1 MWEFLQII
9 LKNNITPNQCLL
21 LYSLKEGIRPSIYIE
36 QDMVNLINQGFYKS
50 PNITDH
56 GKKLM
61 RSLDNYF
68 IKAKKK
74 TAADIMGKDYLEN
87 VKKYRETFPTG
98 KLPSGVP
105 ARNNVKILTENF
117 RWFFDEFDYTWD
129 EVHKAVNIYIA
140 QYRAVDWE
148 YMQNSQYLIAKQDK
162 HKVKTSKLADYC
174 DMARDGIEPDENFHF
189 KEKVV

>member
-87 VKKYRETFPTG
+87 VKKYREAFPTG

-117 RWFFDEFDYTWD
+117 RWFFDEFDYNWD
-129 EVHKAVNIYIA
+129 EVLKATARYVKEYSSNEYL
-140 QYRAVDWE
+140 
-148 YMQNSQYLIAKQDK
+148 YMQNSQFFISKQDK
-162 HKVKTSKLADYC
+162 HRVKSSKLADYC
-174 DMARDGIEPDENFHF
+174 DMIRDNVKSDDDFHF